1 MLDMSDVDRVTW
13 LCQQLDP
20 AQLLN
25 QEPLPLSQSV
35 LLSLMQQLGSQL
47 GKVGCPYARPLRK
60 QLHAGRRGTIRMRW
74 GKGLPSGNSFG
85 LHVAVSCIIKCRVCY
100 GVDVLHTADLLM
112 HKLLQGIS
120 LMSCCCAAGHAGEA
134 AVDQGGGAKSGP
146 QRRHAGA
153 SHARD
158 PADAVS

>member
-47 GKVGCPYARPLRK
+47 GKVQDPRPLV
-60 QLHAGRRGTIRMRW
+60 HGTW
-74 GKGLPSGNSFG
+74 P
-85 LHVAVSCIIKCRVCY
+85 
-100 GVDVLHTADLLM
+100 
-112 HKLLQGIS
+112 
-120 LMSCCCAAGHAGEA
+120 
-134 AVDQGGGAKSGP
+134 
-146 QRRHAGA
+146 
-153 SHARD
+153 
-158 PADAVS
+158 

>member
-1 MLDMSDVDRVTW
+1 MSDVNRVTW

-47 GKVGCPYARPLRK
+47 GKVGCPFARPLRK
-60 QLHAGRRGTIRMRW
+60 TACRKAGTIGMRV
-74 GKGLPSGNSFG
+74 GKGLPSGNS
-85 LHVAVSCIIKCRVCY
+85 LSVHVAVSCCIKCRVCY
-100 GVDVLHTADLLM
+100 GVDILHAADLLM
-112 HKLLQGIS
+112 HKLLQENS
-120 LMSCCCAAGHAGEA
+120 LMPCCCAAGHAGEA

-153 SHARD
+153 PHAPD
-158 PADAVS
+158 PADAV